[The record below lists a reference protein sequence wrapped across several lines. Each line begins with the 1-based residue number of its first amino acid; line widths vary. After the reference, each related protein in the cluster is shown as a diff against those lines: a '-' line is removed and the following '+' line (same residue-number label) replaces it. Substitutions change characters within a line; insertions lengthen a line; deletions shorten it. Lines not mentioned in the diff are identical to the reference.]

1 MNVRIDR
8 YFELRNKI
16 DLELEQTG
24 LISDE
29 TDQLL
34 FEAEMAL
41 TDEDI
46 DAIEAEYWLAEQEER
61 KIWEAKSEH

>member
-16 DLELEQTG
+16 DLELEQNG
-24 LISDE
+24 LITDE

-46 DAIEAEYWLAEQEER
+46 DAIEAEYWFAEQEEKR
-61 KIWEAKSEH
+61 IWEAKSEH